1 MSHLEIEVKFFLED
15 KTAVRKKILALGG
28 VSQGERFETNIR
40 FEDRD
45 KSLIKRN
52 VLLRLRKDSQAILTF
67 KSPPEVADSEF
78 KVYRE
83 IETQVSDFENT
94 KQILA
99 GLGFLPE
106 QVYEKWRETFTA
118 GPVVLC
124 LDTLPYGDF
133 LEIEADK
140 TSILQWA
147 EKLGLAWENRLV
159 TNYLEMFA
167 RIRERYGLPFTDVT
181 FENFEGVVVNS
192 EVPFNA
198 FA

>member
-1 MSHLEIEVKFFLED
+1 MSHMEIEVKFFLED
-15 KTAVRKKILALGG
+15 KAAVRQRILALGA

-52 VLLRLRKDSQAILTF
+52 VLLRLRKDNQATLTL
-67 KSPPEVADSEF
+67 KSPPEIADTEF

-140 TSILQWA
+140 ESIRQWA

-159 TNYLEMFA
+159 TNYLGMFA
-167 RIRERYGLPFTDVT
+167 RIREKYGLAFTDVT
-181 FENFEGVVVNS
+181 FENFEGISVDS
-192 EVPFNA
+192 KIFLGKG
-198 FA
+198 